1 MQPPPKLHLP
11 FRKLGIDNV
20 GVAPVFKKLAVGDV
34 FAPRVAEDAF
44 ELHLSDGA
52 VQQTA
57 VGDTCLFVSAGAGTT
72 IDVAASALQGPE
84 VKLS

>member
-1 MQPPPKLHLP
+1 
-11 FRKLGIDNV
+11 
-20 GVAPVFKKLAVGDV
+20 VFKKLAVGDV

-57 VGDTCLFVSAGAGTT
+57 VGDTCLLMAGVTVTAK
-72 IDVAASALQGPE
+72 DVAASTLQGP
-84 VKLS
+84 

>member
-1 MQPPPKLHLP
+1 M
-11 FRKLGIDNV
+11 
-20 GVAPVFKKLAVGDV
+20 FKKLAVGDV

-44 ELHLSDGA
+44 ELHRSDGA

-57 VGDTCLFVSAGAGTT
+57 VGDTYLFVSAGAGTT